1 MFVPEEG
8 GFGELVSIA
17 CLYVVLFFFYF
28 FFFLPVESGLG
39 QRVHIMFVRGGL
51 SELVYP

>member
-1 MFVPEEG
+1 MFVLEGG

-17 CLYVVLFFFYF
+17 CLYFVLFS